1 MILRTHGCLRLLGLL
16 LLLEVQLG
24 CGRAEEPTNSRLP
37 RVKAFEVGEEALGQ
51 IRSISGQVAAAHR
64 SPLSFGVSGTVD
76 RVNSSAGDRVAEGQ
90 VLATLDD
97 EPLKIAVALARSKLA
112 GSRAVL
118 VEAEQA
124 YGRAERLLEEGAGSR
139 ANFEVAT
146 SNVRSTRASLRGAQ
160 SELEQ
165 AERDL
170 RRGDLRAPFDGQL
183 AERSIEP
190 FQEVG
195 ASASAFVLQADRALK
210 IELQVPEA
218 LIREVDYNQA
228 VRVRFPTLTNVE
240 LVGLVSLIGAQA
252 GTGNSFPVE
261 IQLPNSEAD
270 LRPGM
275 SASVTFNFDAYLA
288 GRRAYLIPL
297 SAIAI
302 DVGLL
307 AGGNAEDAEVPVFV
321 FDEETGRLR
330 VQKVRLGGLRGN
342 QLEVFEGLKPGDK
355 VISAGVAFLRDGMEV
370 ELWSPELGLGDG

>member
-1 MILRTHGCLRLLGLL
+1 MILRTHGRLRLLGLL

-24 CGRAEEPTNSRLP
+24 CGRAEEPTNSRPP

-124 YGRAERLLEEGAGSR
+124 YGRAERLIEAGALSN
-139 ANFEVAT
+139 AEFEIAT
-146 SNVRSTRASLRGAQ
+146 SNVRSARANLRGAQ

-195 ASASAFVLQADRALK
+195 ANAPAFVLQADQALK

-228 VRVRFPTLTNVE
+228 VRVRFPTLEDVE

-275 SASVTFNFDAYLA
+275 TASVTFNFDAYLE

-297 SAIAI
+297 AAIAI

-307 AGGNAEDAEVPVFV
+307 AGGDAEDAEVPVFV

-342 QLEVFEGLKPGDK
+342 QLEVFEGLEPGDK